1 MQAGVLVPAAV
12 FTDERLASQ
21 STDGDDVD
29 PACLNVVQRDVRT
42 LFRRHGSPAQYRRY
56 YDHIAVAEERVAE
69 DLTALSRQ
77 DPAAGRSW
85 EYVANSYASYQA
97 VQAYRL
103 AHALLRA
110 DAAEPRRERPSAAL
124 ARRISE
130 DAKICTGI
138 EIHPAATIGRR
149 FVLDHAAGTV
159 IGESAELG
167 DDCYVLQG
175 VILGATGI
183 ATNPA
188 GKRHPTV
195 GDRVQIGAF
204 ARLFGPITVG
214 SDTRIGPHSV
224 VVTDIPAG
232 SHVRLVNQ
240 CQVRSPRTTLEIFG
254 VVPLG
259 SGWFEIHGDGLDLVD
274 VRVVDADDA
283 ESDSYPVQIIERA
296 TNRLTCRIDESVI
309 VPAHAV
315 LRVAEPSGERVLITQ
330 LGSVWRS
337 MRRAALRFAGR

>member
-1 MQAGVLVPAAV
+1 MPSAI
-12 FTDERLASQ
+12 FTDEHISSQ
-21 STDGDDVD
+21 PTDGDDDVD
-29 PACLNVVQRDVRT
+29 PACRDRVRRDVRA
-42 LFRRHGSPAQYRRY
+42 LLRRHGSPAQYRRY
-56 YDHIAVAEERVAE
+56 YEHVASAEERVAE

-85 EYVANSYASYQA
+85 DYVASSYASYQA

-103 AHALLRA
+103 ANALL
-110 DAAEPRRERPSAAL
+110 DAGKSEPSRGGERPSAAL

-130 DAKICTGI
+130 DAKVCTGI

-159 IGESAELG
+159 IGESARLG

-183 ATNPA
+183 AANAA

-214 SDTRIGPHSV
+214 SDTRIGPHAV
-224 VVTDIPAG
+224 VVTDIPPG

-240 CQVRSPRTTLEIFG
+240 CQVRSPRATLEIFG

-259 SGWFEIHGDGLDLVD
+259 SGWFEIHGDGLDMAD
-274 VRVVDADDA
+274 VRVVDADDG

-296 TNRLTCRIDESVI
+296 PTRLTCRIDEDVI

-315 LRVAEPSGERVLITQ
+315 LRVVEPGGERVLITQ
-330 LGSVWRS
+330 LSSVWRS
-337 MRRAALRFAGR
+337 MRRVALRLAGR